1 MASRHATRSLYAPD
15 ARASRHAHDAR
26 YATRDAQTPARP
38 THPPRTP
45 QLRRGR
51 GRSLC
56 TVFQK
61 HKDQNLLSY
70 PETPPFPFIRP
81 QLYFFIKFF
90 AILRPQRLKRC
101 AVYISLTPELSMP
114 VGLGVTKPAD
124 VHTAA
129 RAMFSSAQFVA
140 EFGDP
145 EPANKTDVGIA
156 RDVLRDFA
164 APADVQRSATAVY
177 LRSLLAEYDH
187 EVVETAVQ
195 IRQFVTN
202 SLIEEAAPGNK
213 NRIRALELLGKISEV
228 GLFTERTEITVRHQS
243 ADELETKVR
252 DKLAKLMGM
261 STPQPIEDA
270 IVRDAN

>member
-1 MASRHATRSLYAPD
+1 MH
-15 ARASRHAHDAR
+15 
-26 YATRDAQTPARP
+26 
-38 THPPRTP
+38 
-45 QLRRGR
+45 
-51 GRSLC
+51 
-56 TVFQK
+56 
-61 HKDQNLLSY
+61 
-70 PETPPFPFIRP
+70 
-81 QLYFFIKFF
+81 
-90 AILRPQRLKRC
+90 
-101 AVYISLTPELSMP
+101 ISLTPELSTP
-114 VGLGVTKPAD
+114 VGHGITKPAD

-145 EPANKTDVGIA
+145 EPATKVDVGIA

-243 ADELETKVR
+243 AAELETKVR

-261 STPQPIEDA
+261 SAPQPIEDA

>member
-1 MASRHATRSLYAPD
+1 M
-15 ARASRHAHDAR
+15 
-26 YATRDAQTPARP
+26 
-38 THPPRTP
+38 
-45 QLRRGR
+45 
-51 GRSLC
+51 
-56 TVFQK
+56 
-61 HKDQNLLSY
+61 
-70 PETPPFPFIRP
+70 
-81 QLYFFIKFF
+81 
-90 AILRPQRLKRC
+90 
-101 AVYISLTPELSMP
+101 YISLTPELSTP
-114 VGLGVTKPAD
+114 VGQGITNPAD

-140 EFGDP
+140 EFGNP
-145 EPANKTDVGIA
+145 EPATPIERGIA
-156 RDVLRDFA
+156 RDVLRDL
-164 APADVQRSATAVY
+164 APPIEVQRSSTAVY

-252 DKLAKLMGM
+252 DKLARLMGM
-261 STPQPIEDA
+261 PAQPVEDVT
-270 IVRDAN
+270 VRDVN